1 MAVRHSDDLVR
12 PYRIFKAIDK
22 ESSYYRE
29 EVEVVCVQW
38 TISQITYLKEVKPLR
53 ASQRGLLPARGV

>member
-1 MAVRHSDDLVR
+1 MAVRHSIDLVR

-22 ESSYYRE
+22 ESSNYRE

-38 TISQITYLKEVKPLR
+38 SFSQIIHLKGIR
-53 ASQRGLLPARGV
+53 WRM